1 MIPTNKENQAG
12 CEPVSS
18 NCVIWQG
25 PDIPCIQL
33 CKGDSITDV
42 TARLAKE
49 LCTIME
55 YMKVSNYNMLC
66 FDPVCPTL
74 QNFQE
79 LVQFIITK
87 LCDLQTCCDA
97 ATGTTQISLRSSE
110 KVLTNETQITVA
122 PCFQFV
128 NEVGDTVTTMTLED
142 YARAIGTRVCAILL
156 DIASLNSRV
165 TSLETRVTNIEN
177 TCCDDTPVEL
187 PLISSCVLGPNPGGW
202 PVLAVLQALEQQFCE
217 LQASTGMPSSIY
229 LAIAKQCANLDT
241 QQSLASPGTNMG
253 SLPGWVVQSNY
264 VNLSSSI
271 NNMWLAICDIRAAV
285 LSLAECCQPGC
296 RDIQLA
302 MSASISGG
310 DLQIFLTGLIPFG
323 FNDCVSGGSQVT
335 IQDSDGNVYVTN
347 IPLVAN
353 INQPPTLI
361 TLSTTPLNPVLDF
374 TITLNS
380 CLINNTANVT
390 CERVITFL
398 LNNSINCSS
407 MVFSTTGKTIGYT
420 FTNAYTPPVTYT
432 IELMNSLGTVV
443 LDTIV
448 HTNPAV
454 GPVASTFSA
463 LSESTTYNIRV
474 TVSYSGET
482 KICPLTAVTTD
493 PQECAPADLFNVT
506 PAF

>member
-33 CKGDSITDV
+33 CKGDSISDV

-55 YMKVSNYNMLC
+55 YLDVTTYDLEC
-66 FDPVCPTL
+66 FNPVCPTL
-74 QNFQE
+74 ENFHD
-79 LVQFIITK
+79 LIQFIITQ
-87 LCDLQTCCDA
+87 LCNLQTCCEA
-97 ATGTTQISLRSSE
+97 QTGTNITLRSGE
-110 KVLTNETQITVA
+110 KVLTNESQIVVA
-122 PCFQFV
+122 SCFQFV
-128 NEVGDTVTTMTLED
+128 NETGDTVTTMTLED
-142 YARAIGTRVCAILL
+142 YARAIGARVCAIIL
-156 DIASLNSRV
+156 DIQNLQTRV

-177 TCCDDTPVEL
+177 TCCDDTEFEL

-202 PVLAVLQALEQQFCE
+202 PVISVLQALESEFC
-217 LQASTGMPSSIY
+217 LLKAATGSSTSLY

-264 VNLSSSI
+264 VNVASSI

-310 DLQIFLTGLIPFG
+310 DLQIFLTGVLPFG
-323 FNDCVSGGSQVT
+323 FNDCSGLGSQVT
-335 IQDSDGNVYVTN
+335 IQDTDGNVYVTN
-347 IPLVAN
+347 IPITTN

-361 TLSTTPLNPVLDF
+361 TLASTPLNPVLDF
-374 TITLNS
+374 TITMNS

-398 LNNSINCSS
+398 LNNSIACPS
-407 MVFSTTGKTIGYT
+407 MTFATTGTSIQYS
-420 FTNAYTPPVTYT
+420 FTNGYTPPVTYT
-432 IELMNSLGTVV
+432 IELLNSAGTVV

-454 GPVASTFSA
+454 GPVTSTFMG
-463 LSESTTYNIRV
+463 LSNSTTYNVRV
-474 TVSYSGET
+474 TVSYGGET
-482 KICPLTAVTTD
+482 AICPLTGITTD
-493 PQECAPADLFNVT
+493 PTACAAADLFNVI